1 VAAEPATV
9 YVVKGVSRH
18 GYMHRMIDELGRG
31 FEAEGYAVRDLW
43 ITADGLAAA
52 GEQARAGAVRAVV
65 NLNFKVPPAR
75 FRDAGL
81 GGIPLVLY
89 TADPPYHS
97 AIYMM
102 DVLTALPKAR
112 ASVFSPTH
120 LPFARRIAER
130 FDSVPAR
137 IHCLPHGATPEPA
150 LAWTE
155 RDVPA
160 VLAASLHYGK
170 PPEALREG
178 WQRFGRYKESLLNDI
193 VDACN
198 AAPERD
204 IGSITETVFG
214 QRLARPDEV
223 AMLLMADH
231 VDYYLRQVARWQAA
245 LSMLDIPGAV
255 ICGLGWESLAER
267 NPRATL
273 AGPLETGDVM
283 ALIRRAKVVVNAM
296 SAQTG
301 SYERVFEGISRGA
314 LVVSTWSSF
323 WVEAFGDT
331 VELVDDPADFGAAIR
346 GALDGDNTQRV
357 ARARERLEAG
367 HTWRHR
373 ARVVLDLTANQ

>member
-9 YVVKGVSRH
+9 YLVKGVSRH
-18 GYMHRMIDELGRG
+18 GYMHRMIDELGQE
-31 FEAEGYAVRDLW
+31 FEAEGYTVRDLW
-43 ITADGLAAA
+43 ITAEGLAEA
-52 GEQARAGAVRAVV
+52 GDQARAGAVRAVV

-81 GGIPLVLY
+81 GGVPLVLY

-97 AIYMM
+97 AIYML
-102 DVLTALPKAR
+102 DVLTSLPKAR

-130 FDSVPAR
+130 FDGVPER

-150 LAWTE
+150 MPWME

-178 WQRFGRYKESLLNDI
+178 WRRFGGFKESLLNDI

-204 IGSITETVFG
+204 IGSITEMVFR
-214 QRLARPDEV
+214 QRKARPDEV

-301 SYERVFEGISRGA
+301 SHERVFEGVSRGA

-323 WVEAFGDT
+323 WVETFGDT
-331 VELVDDPADFGAAIR
+331 VELVNDPDDFGPAIR
-346 GALDGDNTQRV
+346 RVLEDDATARV

-373 ARVVLDLTANQ
+373 AQAVLGLTVVQ